1 MNIKRED
8 SIVHAI
14 KELYPEHATIDF
26 KSPNEFI
33 VYDNNMNIISVDLN
47 AVKEKAIVH
56 ERDVLPVNMIRTE
69 RKMLLEST
77 DWEVQRN
84 NEMGIDNTNLLYDGW
99 IQLKI
104 AIGLIAIAF
113 THISR
118 AYLIHKDLSNAI
130 TLQKFIFYRNMCLTV
145 LTVILII
152 VGYK

>member
-47 AVKEKAIVH
+47 AVEEKAIVH

-69 RKMLLEST
+69 RKKLLEST

-84 NEMGIDNTNLLYDGW
+84 NEMGIDNTNLLEYRKKLRNLPQD
-99 IQLKI
+99 IANETIEKPYLDSNNQLVFNDWPK
-104 AIGLIAIAF
+104 
-113 THISR
+113 
-118 AYLIHKDLSNAI
+118 KPE
-130 TLQKFIFYRNMCLTV
+130 
-145 LTVILII
+145 
-152 VGYK
+152 

>member
-14 KELYPEHATIDF
+14 KELYPEHVTIDF

-47 AVKEKAIVH
+47 AVEEKAIVH

-84 NEMGIDNTNLLYDGW
+84 NEMGIDNTNLLEYRKKLRNLPQD
-99 IQLKI
+99 IANETIEKPYLDSNNQLVFNDWPK
-104 AIGLIAIAF
+104 
-113 THISR
+113 
-118 AYLIHKDLSNAI
+118 KPE
-130 TLQKFIFYRNMCLTV
+130 
-145 LTVILII
+145 
-152 VGYK
+152 

>member
-8 SIVHAI
+8 SIVYAI

-47 AVKEKAIVH
+47 AVEEKAIVH

-84 NEMGIDNTNLLYDGW
+84 NEMGIDNTTLLEYRKKLRNLPQDIANETIEKPYLDSNN
-99 IQLKI
+99 QLVFNDWPTKPE
-104 AIGLIAIAF
+104 
-113 THISR
+113 
-118 AYLIHKDLSNAI
+118 
-130 TLQKFIFYRNMCLTV
+130 
-145 LTVILII
+145 
-152 VGYK
+152 

>member
-8 SIVHAI
+8 SIVYAI

-26 KSPNEFI
+26 KSLNEFI

-47 AVKEKAIVH
+47 AVEEKAIVH

-84 NEMGIDNTNLLYDGW
+84 NEMGIDNTNLLEYRKKLRNLPQD
-99 IQLKI
+99 IANETIEKPYLDSNNQLVFNDWPTKPE
-104 AIGLIAIAF
+104 
-113 THISR
+113 
-118 AYLIHKDLSNAI
+118 
-130 TLQKFIFYRNMCLTV
+130 
-145 LTVILII
+145 
-152 VGYK
+152 

>member
-56 ERDVLPVNMIRTE
+56 ERDVLPVNLIRTE

-84 NEMGIDNTNLLYDGW
+84 NEMGIDNTNLLEYRKKLRNLPQD
-99 IQLKI
+99 IANETIEKPYLDSNNQLVFNDWPTKPE
-104 AIGLIAIAF
+104 
-113 THISR
+113 
-118 AYLIHKDLSNAI
+118 
-130 TLQKFIFYRNMCLTV
+130 
-145 LTVILII
+145 
-152 VGYK
+152 

>member
-47 AVKEKAIVH
+47 AVEEKAIVH

-69 RKMLLEST
+69 RKKLLEST

-84 NEMGIDNTNLLYDGW
+84 NEMGIDNTNLLEYRKKLRNLPQD
-99 IQLKI
+99 IANEIIEKPYLDSNNQLVFNDWPTKPE
-104 AIGLIAIAF
+104 
-113 THISR
+113 
-118 AYLIHKDLSNAI
+118 
-130 TLQKFIFYRNMCLTV
+130 
-145 LTVILII
+145 
-152 VGYK
+152 

>member
-47 AVKEKAIVH
+47 AVEEKAIVH

-84 NEMGIDNTNLLYDGW
+84 NEMGIDNANLLEYRKKLRNLPQD
-99 IQLKI
+99 IANEIIEKPYLDSNNQLVFNDWPTKPE
-104 AIGLIAIAF
+104 
-113 THISR
+113 
-118 AYLIHKDLSNAI
+118 
-130 TLQKFIFYRNMCLTV
+130 
-145 LTVILII
+145 
-152 VGYK
+152 

>member
-14 KELYPEHATIDF
+14 KELYPEHATIDS

-47 AVKEKAIVH
+47 AVEEKAIVH
-56 ERDVLPVNMIRTE
+56 ERDVLPVNMVRTE

-84 NEMGIDNTNLLYDGW
+84 NEMGIDNTNLLEYRKKLRNLPQD
-99 IQLKI
+99 IANETIEKPYLDSNNQLVFNDWPTKPE
-104 AIGLIAIAF
+104 
-113 THISR
+113 
-118 AYLIHKDLSNAI
+118 
-130 TLQKFIFYRNMCLTV
+130 
-145 LTVILII
+145 
-152 VGYK
+152 

>member
-33 VYDNNMNIISVDLN
+33 VYDNNMNIISVDIN

-56 ERDVLPVNMIRTE
+56 ERDVLPVNLIRTE
-69 RKMLLEST
+69 RKRLLEST

-84 NEMGIDNTNLLYDGW
+84 NEMGIDNTNLLEYRKKLRNLPQDIANGT
-99 IQLKI
+99 IEKPYLDSNNQLVFNDWPTKPE
-104 AIGLIAIAF
+104 
-113 THISR
+113 
-118 AYLIHKDLSNAI
+118 
-130 TLQKFIFYRNMCLTV
+130 
-145 LTVILII
+145 
-152 VGYK
+152 

>member
-1 MNIKRED
+1 MNIKTED

-47 AVKEKAIVH
+47 AVEEKAIVH
-56 ERDVLPVNMIRTE
+56 ERDVLPVNMVRTE

-84 NEMGIDNTNLLYDGW
+84 NEMGIDNTNLLEYRKKLRNLPQD
-99 IQLKI
+99 IANETIEKPYLDSNNQLVFNDWPTKPE
-104 AIGLIAIAF
+104 
-113 THISR
+113 
-118 AYLIHKDLSNAI
+118 
-130 TLQKFIFYRNMCLTV
+130 
-145 LTVILII
+145 
-152 VGYK
+152 

>member
-1 MNIKRED
+1 MNIKTED

-47 AVKEKAIVH
+47 AVEEKAIVH

-84 NEMGIDNTNLLYDGW
+84 NEMGIDNANLLEYRKKLRNLPQD
-99 IQLKI
+99 IANETIEKPYLDSNNQLVFNDWPTKPE
-104 AIGLIAIAF
+104 
-113 THISR
+113 
-118 AYLIHKDLSNAI
+118 
-130 TLQKFIFYRNMCLTV
+130 
-145 LTVILII
+145 
-152 VGYK
+152 

>member
-47 AVKEKAIVH
+47 AVEEKAIVH

-84 NEMGIDNTNLLYDGW
+84 NEMGIDNANLLEYRKKLRNLPQD
-99 IQLKI
+99 IANETIEKPYLDSNNQLVFNDWPTKPE
-104 AIGLIAIAF
+104 
-113 THISR
+113 
-118 AYLIHKDLSNAI
+118 
-130 TLQKFIFYRNMCLTV
+130 
-145 LTVILII
+145 
-152 VGYK
+152 